1 MNAAAQTLV
10 DRAIWPLT
18 TTVDEFGRLC
28 VGGTAMTE
36 VADKFGT
43 PTYVIDETD
52 FRHRI
57 RHYRTA
63 VPQVRVVSCGRH
75 VNQRYGPL

>member
-28 VGGTAMTE
+28 VGAR
-36 VADKFGT
+36 
-43 PTYVIDETD
+43 P
-52 FRHRI
+52 
-57 RHYRTA
+57 
-63 VPQVRVVSCGRH
+63 
-75 VNQRYGPL
+75 